1 MNGFAR
7 RVAAVAL
14 VVVLVGSPAQALIPD
29 PVEAGLLAKIS
40 AVLQAIDEFR
50 MRVMDRIDEQINTR
64 VNAYAFPT
72 RLFYSIRATTTA
84 VLDIRRD
91 LQRMAC
97 DWPMSIR
104 ARSLSDILW
113 ERTKFCRSGYQS
125 VWGSHEGFWDGPL
138 QETNDY
144 IATMTANMIS
154 ERAEKTN
161 TSWVQA
167 QKDLFDEHAIMRKSP
182 GEANRAEA
190 AALAWAN
197 EVAVGNSQMATQHL
211 LVRQMD
217 RALERFDQKKAADLT
232 YYAYLGLTTLG
243 GANWVGAPP
252 DPSEELI
259 R

>member
-1 MNGFAR
+1 MSGFAR
-7 RVAAVAL
+7 RVAAVAVVILL
-14 VVVLVGSPAQALIPD
+14 VASPVHALIPD

-40 AVLQAIDEFR
+40 AALQAIEEFR
-50 MRVMDRIDEQINTR
+50 MRVMDRIEKEINTR
-64 VNAYAFPT
+64 VNNYAFPNQ
-72 RLFYSIRATTTA
+72 LFGSIRTTVTT
-84 VLDIRRD
+84 VVDIRRE

-104 ARSLSDILW
+104 ARSLSDVLW
-113 ERTKFCRSGYQS
+113 ERTQLCRSGYQS
-125 VWGSHEGFWDGPL
+125 VWGSHEAFWDGPL

-144 IATMTANMIS
+144 IATMTSNMIS
-154 ERAEKTN
+154 ERAERTN
-161 TSWVQA
+161 TSWVRA
-167 QKDLFDEHAIMRKSP
+167 HKDLFDEHTILRKSP

-232 YYAYLGLTTLG
+232 YYTFCGLTTLAG
-243 GANWVGAPP
+243 GTWVGAPP
-252 DPSEELI
+252 DPSEEVA

>member
-1 MNGFAR
+1 MNDFVR
-7 RVAAVAL
+7 RVAAVVV
-14 VVVLVGSPAQALIPD
+14 VVVLVASPAHALIPD
-29 PVEAGLLAKIS
+29 PVESGLLSKIA
-40 AVLQAIDEFR
+40 AVLQAIEQFR
-50 MRVMDRIDEQINTR
+50 MRVMDGLQKEINTR
-64 VNAYAFPT
+64 VNNYAFPNQ
-72 RLFYSIRATTTA
+72 LFGPIRTTATT
-84 VLDIRRD
+84 VLDIRRE

-104 ARSLSDILW
+104 ARSLSDVLW
-113 ERTKFCRSGYQS
+113 ERTEFCRSGYQS
-125 VWGSHEGFWDGPL
+125 VWGSHEGLWDGPL

-154 ERAEKTN
+154 ERAERTN
-161 TSWVQA
+161 TSWVRA
-167 QKDLFDEHAIMRKSP
+167 HKDLFDEHTILRQSP

-197 EVAVGNSQMATQHL
+197 EVAIGNSQMATQHL

-232 YYAYLGLTTLG
+232 YYTFRGLTTLA
-243 GANWVGAPP
+243 GATWVGPPP
-252 DPSEELI
+252 DPSEDLV